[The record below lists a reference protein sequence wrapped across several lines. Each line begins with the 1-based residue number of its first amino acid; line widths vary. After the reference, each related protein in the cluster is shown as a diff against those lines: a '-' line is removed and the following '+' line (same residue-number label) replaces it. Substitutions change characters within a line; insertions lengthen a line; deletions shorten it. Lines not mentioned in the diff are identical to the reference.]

1 MYGFYEGKM
10 LTGNVS
16 LFLFVSLFLRKSS
29 SCLIIVIVGELCI
42 NWFLFLNAN
51 GVSVEIKKFIIVVG

>member
-1 MYGFYEGKM
+1 M